1 MTAIPTLHTPARL
14 GWTQPLLGLAVLAAF
29 SLSLAIGPAALGPAA
44 MLAGLFGGADETTTI
59 IMREIR
65 LPRAAL
71 GLLIGATL
79 GLSGAGL
86 QGLFRN
92 PLAEPGIIGASSLAA
107 VGAVLAL
114 YFGLYAAFTL
124 ALPLCGIAG
133 ALIAVLLLH
142 LIAGR
147 DADVLVLILA
157 GVAISSL
164 GGALVALAINL
175 SDSPYAVSE
184 IVFWLMGSLAD
195 RSLAH
200 LWLAMPFILA
210 GWVLIA
216 STARALDA
224 LSLDDATAESL
235 GFALN
240 GVRLRLIVGTAFAVG
255 ASVSVS
261 GSIGFVGLVVPH
273 LLRPLVGHRPGR
285 LLPASALGG
294 ALLLLLADIAVRV
307 TPTATEL
314 RLGVLTALIGV
325 PFFLMLVLKTRRG
338 TP

>member
-1 MTAIPTLHTPARL
+1 MTAIPAIHIPAGF
-14 GWTQPLLGLAVLAAF
+14 GWTQPLLAIGVVAAF

-44 MLAGLFGGADETTTI
+44 MLAGLFGGTDETATI

-65 LPRAAL
+65 LPRAGL

-133 ALIAVLLLH
+133 ALVAVLLLH

-147 DADVLVLILA
+147 DSDVLVLILA

-164 GGALVALAINL
+164 GGALVALAVNL
-175 SDSPYAVSE
+175 SSSPYAVSE

-200 LWLAMPFILA
+200 LWLAMPFILV
-210 GWVLIA
+210 GWILIA

-235 GFALN
+235 GFALT
-240 GVRLRLIVGTAFAVG
+240 GVRLRLIVGTALAVG

-273 LLRPLVGHRPGR
+273 LLRPLVGHRPSR

-294 ALLLLLADIAVRV
+294 ALLLLLADTAVRLM
-307 TPTATEL
+307 PTTTEL

-325 PFFLMLVLKTRRG
+325 PFFLMLVLKSRRG

>member
-1 MTAIPTLHTPARL
+1 MTAIPATRARNSL
-14 GWTQPLLGLAVLAAF
+14 GWTLPLLGIAVLAALYL
-29 SLSLAIGPAALGPAA
+29 SLSIGPAALGPEAVF
-44 MLAGLFGGADETTTI
+44 AGLFGGADETTTI

-65 LPRAAL
+65 LPRVAL

-124 ALPLCGIAG
+124 ALPLCAIAG

-210 GWVLIA
+210 GWILIA

-224 LSLDDATAESL
+224 LTLDEATAESL
-235 GFALN
+235 GFALS
-240 GVRLRLIVGTAFAVG
+240 GVRLRLIVGTALAVG

-294 ALLLLLADIAVRV
+294 AVLLLLADVAVRLM
-307 TPTATEL
+307 PTATEL

-325 PFFLMLVLKTRRG
+325 PFFVMLVLRTRRG